1 MNLSYITVGEVL
13 FLFVMIG
20 IGFAFIITA
29 GLWRA
34 IELQNN
40 FEDLA
45 LKVGLIQATIDGVV
59 LETIAQVNLT
69 FDAAYDT
76 AAASGTFNDWASGI
90 TYPFPF
96 GPSS

>member
-1 MNLSYITVGEVL
+1 MSYITVGEIL
-13 FLFVMIG
+13 FILVILS
-20 IGFAFIITA
+20 ISFAFIIIA

-34 IELQNN
+34 IELQNQ

-45 LKVGLIQATIDGVV
+45 EKVGVVQATIDGVV

-69 FDAAYDT
+69 FDAAHDL
-76 AAASGTFNDWASGI
+76 ASNPNGFQLWASNI

-96 GPSS
+96 GPIS